1 MQTRYSVL
9 VLYLSLYL
17 SVLAVATAQAAE
29 TTAPDTTHPDTSPE
43 AFPETTP
50 PETTPPYTSPEA
62 FPETTPPETTPPDT
76 SPEAFPETTPP
87 ETTPPDT
94 SPEAFPETTS
104 PETTSPETT
113 PPDTSPE
120 AFPETTPPD
129 TSPEAF
135 PETTRLPS
143 PQTTEQVPETTP
155 EPSADTTPYSFPEST
170 SADTIPAE
178 STSTPSPTISTTRA
192 PTSFYPLSCMACP
205 AGFFLSQESLNCTAC
220 PPGSST
226 HDFSNAS
233 SALDCICS
241 PGFNNETEACQ
252 LCQEGF
258 YKQSLENASCAS
270 CPANSHTAAPG
281 ASVVADC
288 VCKPGFTLSIL
299 SNASLAN
306 ESYANASLANES
318 YANASLANES
328 LSNASLAN
336 ESISNA
342 SPHNGSM
349 PAGLNDCVPCD
360 AGTFKTLLG
369 NEACAPC
376 TADNFCPPGSSEPRA
391 CPLNSSSLPGS
402 SSVEDCVCA
411 DGLVLLQSNDTY
423 KCEECHAD
431 TYYARDPETS
441 LGICLACQPGAGSP
455 AGSRSERDCVCKPG
469 FFVEPYTNTYTCSA
483 CAPGT
488 YSAAANVS
496 VCDACAPG
504 TFAGSTA
511 AVQCTACASGSVA
524 LAAGMSACVP
534 CPASTWQN
542 VELPGHLS
550 APCAPCPENAGHELT
565 GVYDVR
571 QCVCAPGLYKEDDET
586 QGPQGFTCSSCE
598 PGFKCEKD
606 SSSAVLEVT
615 LVINVAV
622 SDFTPVLQQ
631 AFKES
636 VAHTS
641 GVDPERVRIISV
653 TEFVRRLL
661 LRRLLSG
668 SINVEFEITYPNI
681 NNVSAIT
688 VPTLEQFKAD
698 AEERALPPVEQLAES
713 QIIIYE
719 QRTPCQPGFFCVGGE
734 QVFSCRIF
742 SSSCLGALSEAD
754 CACVQ
759 GFYSLNTTS
768 PCNKCPPG
776 SYCPGGLVVKSCAR
790 NSTSAPG
797 AGSADGCYCRD
808 GHWHGCTRT
817 HSGAFINNTGLP
829 CSINF
834 TAPCVQC
841 RANDICFN
849 DTLLHCPDHSTS
861 QAGSSQRS
869 HCVCDGGFAV
879 EYF

>member
-17 SVLAVATAQAAE
+17 SVLAVATAQAEE
-29 TTAPDTTHPDTSPE
+29 TTPPETSPE
-43 AFPETTP
+43 AFPQTT
-50 PETTPPYTSPEA
+50 S
-62 FPETTPPETTPPDT
+62 
-76 SPEAFPETTPP
+76 P

-104 PETTSPETT
+104 PETTHPDTSPEAFPETTSPETTPPDTSPEAFPETTSPETT

-135 PETTRLPS
+135 YETTPLPS

-178 STSTPSPTISTTRA
+178 STSTPSHTISTTPA

-233 SALDCICS
+233 SALDCICL

-270 CPANSHTAAPG
+270 CPANSHTAARG
-281 ASVVADC
+281 ASEVADC
-288 VCKPGFTLSIL
+288 VCKPGFTLLNL
-299 SNASLAN
+299 SNASFAN

-318 YANASLANES
+318 YANASLANEFYANTS
-328 LSNASLAN
+328 LVN
-336 ESISNA
+336 ESLSNA

-391 CPLNSSSLPGS
+391 CPMNSSSLPGS

-524 LAAGMSACVP
+524 LEAGMSACVP

-586 QGPQGFTCSSCE
+586 QGHQGFTCSSCE

-653 TEFVRRLL
+653 TEFVRRRLL
-661 LRRLLSG
+661 SLMRRLLSG

-742 SSSCLGALSEAD
+742 SSSGLGALSEAD

-808 GHWHGCTRT
+808 GHWRGCTRT

-869 HCVCDGGFAV
+869 DCVCDGGFAV
-879 EYF
+879 EYV